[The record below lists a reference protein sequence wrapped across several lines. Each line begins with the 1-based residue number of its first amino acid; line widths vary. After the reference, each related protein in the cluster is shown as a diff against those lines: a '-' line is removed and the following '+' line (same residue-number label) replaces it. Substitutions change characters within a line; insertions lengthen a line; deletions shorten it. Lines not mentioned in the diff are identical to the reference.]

1 MPCAGGEGRRIG
13 EIMPTLKVG
22 MDVDGWCT
30 KCKRM
35 LAHTV
40 EAMVGGKVTRVHC
53 NTCRSP
59 HAYRRNPPG
68 QRAAAGTGR
77 RTSTGRATRSGGAV
91 KAAPQA
97 SDYPALVQSR
107 DASAAR
113 PYKLSDRF
121 AAKEL
126 IKHPTF
132 GLGLVLSSKDG
143 SKMEVLFPDG
153 TKTLAQGR

>member
-1 MPCAGGEGRRIG
+1 MPCAVGEGRRIG

-30 KCKRM
+30 KCKLM

-53 NTCRSP
+53 NTCHTQ
-59 HAYRRNPPG
+59 HAYRRTAPG
-68 QRAAAGTGR
+68 QRAAAGTTR
-77 RTSTGRATRSGGAV
+77 RTTTGRSTRSGTV
-91 KAAPQA
+91 KAPPQA
-97 SDYPALVQSR
+97 SDYPALLHGR
-107 DASAAR
+107 DSSAAR

-126 IKHPTF
+126 INHPTF
-132 GLGLVLSSKDG
+132 GLGLVLSAKDG